1 LAIPRS
7 RHERALR
14 AALGCVL
21 LVLFPAAAHPAGV
34 LRIVEEND
42 FFAAQ
47 GDRFYTQGLQL
58 SYEHFGKSPSEW
70 PFGPRSTTRWLLAQ
84 SMYTPSDI
92 TVDTLLT
99 HDRPYGGWLH
109 VGHEWRRGDERRR
122 QTVLA
127 DVGVLGPHAFAAE
140 VQTAVHRRIGAD
152 QPQGWHLQL
161 PDRLALTALYRADH
175 TVTETRLFRAPLRLL
190 LGGGATVGNVFDHLQ
205 SSATL
210 TLGSLLDPLGELEP
224 SSPSLTPPAR
234 ESARLGATLVLRSDI
249 RYVMYNAFLDPRPPA
264 APLAISPLPW
274 VLDLEAGVHVRLRA
288 VQLQYLLVRR
298 SSEFRP
304 GDGGHIYGSLNLAIG
319 M

>member
-1 LAIPRS
+1 MAMPHS
-7 RHERALR
+7 RHERARR

-21 LVLFPAAAHPAGV
+21 LALFPAAAHAAGV
-34 LRIVEEND
+34 LRVVEEND

-58 SYEHFGKSPSEW
+58 SYEHFGDSPSEW
-70 PFGPRSTTRWLLAQ
+70 PLGPRSTTRWLVAQ

-109 VGHEWRRGDERRR
+109 VGHEWRRREETRLR
-122 QTVLA
+122 TVRM
-127 DVGVLGPHAFAAE
+127 DIGVLGPHAFAAE
-140 VQTAVHRRIGAD
+140 VQTAVHQRIGAD
-152 QPQGWHLQL
+152 LPQGWHLQL
-161 PDRLALTALYRADH
+161 PDRLALTALYRVDRSVA
-175 TVTETRLFRAPLRLL
+175 ETRLVRVPLRLL
-190 LGGGATVGNVFDHLQ
+190 LGGGATVGNVFDHVQ
-205 SSATL
+205 SSITL
-210 TLGSLLDPLGELEP
+210 TFGSLLDPLGELEP
-224 SSPSLTPPAR
+224 SPPSLTPSAR
-234 ESARLGATLVLRSDI
+234 EPTGLGATLLLRSDI

-264 APLAISPLPW
+264 APLAISTLPW
-274 VLDLEAGVHVRLRA
+274 VLDLEAGIHVRFGA

-304 GDGGHIYGSLNLAIG
+304 GDGGHIYGSLNLVIG

>member
-1 LAIPRS
+1 MAMPRS
-7 RHERALR
+7 RRRHARR

-21 LVLFPAAAHPAGV
+21 LAILPAAAHAAGV

-58 SYEHFGKSPSEW
+58 SYEHFGERPGE
-70 PFGPRSTTRWLLAQ
+70 PPRGARSTSRWLLAQ

-109 VGHEWRRGDERRR
+109 VGHEWRRGDEARLR
-122 QTVLA
+122 TVRMDA
-127 DVGVLGPHAFAAE
+127 GVLGPHAFAAE

-152 QPQGWHLQL
+152 LPQGWHLQL
-161 PDRLALTALYRADH
+161 PDRLALTALYRVDRSVA
-175 TVTETRLFRAPLRLL
+175 ETRLARVPLRLQ

-205 SSATL
+205 SSVTL
-210 TLGSLLDPLGELEP
+210 TLGSRLDPLGELEP
-224 SSPSLTPPAR
+224 SPPSLTP
-234 ESARLGATLVLRSDI
+234 SARGRAGLGATLVLRSDI

-264 APLAISPLPW
+264 APLAISALPW
-274 VLDLEAGVHVRLRA
+274 VLDLEAGVHVRFRA
-288 VQLQYLLVRR
+288 VQFQYLLVRR

-304 GDGGHIYGSLNLAIG
+304 GDGGHIYGSLNLAVG